1 MMYPC
6 DGTTCETIMMVT
18 TTSVYETL
26 NGQRERLEIGYWH
39 STLEPLRG
47 PTHPRTPSYS
57 LVLGLRNRPAS
68 VWEFSVSS
76 LSKKRWIPSSI
87 FGFLP
92 ETSLPLRGPP
102 YYVAS
107 EISLRQSP
115 ARSREFP
122 PSESAAV
129 LPQMIRQYGKIWKKA
144 AKRFNSNFKLYCM
157 FWDSRSK
164 KKITSKCLLL
174 LQL

>member
-39 STLEPLRG
+39 STLEPFRG
-47 PTHPRTPSYS
+47 PS
-57 LVLGLRNRPAS
+57 LSVLCGLENDPAS
-68 VWEFSVSS
+68 VWEFIWIFF
-76 LSKKRWIPSSI
+76 SKKCTSSRNVWISSWN
-87 FGFLP
+87 FFAL
-92 ETSLPLRGPP
+92 ERPP

-129 LPQMIRQYGKIWKKA
+129 LPQMIRQYGKMWKKA
-144 AKRFNSNFKLYCM
+144 AKRFNSNFKLYGM
-157 FWDSRSK
+157 FWESRSK
-164 KKITSKCLLL
+164 KKIPSKCLLL